1 MTTVKLTGTSGQ
13 PLDVVLE
20 HIAVVQQQ
28 PAEPLGYGN
37 NGMSEPTTLIMFT
50 GGAYIYVRDAAERVV
65 ALLEM
70 VNMRRS
76 K

>member
-20 HIAVVQQQ
+20 HIVMVQKL
-28 PAEPLGYGN
+28 PVPSSCAG
-37 NGMSEPTTLIMFT
+37 PTALIMFT
-50 GGAYIYVRDAAERVV
+50 GGAYLYVRDSAERVV

-70 VNMRRS
+70 LNMQRPGR
-76 K
+76 